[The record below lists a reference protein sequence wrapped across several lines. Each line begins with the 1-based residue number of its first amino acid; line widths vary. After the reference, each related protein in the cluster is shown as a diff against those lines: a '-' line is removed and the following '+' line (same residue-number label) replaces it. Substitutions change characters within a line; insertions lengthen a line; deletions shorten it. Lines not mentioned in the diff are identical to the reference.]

1 MPPDASAPDYP
12 DQMIMIRIMDSFI
25 GMLVQDIGSV
35 LTYITY
41 DKLPDGADVMELWNK
56 AFDNLCRDI
65 NYRWSESKEPGV
77 YGILAGGD
85 FEAESL
91 CLDYVWKNLSDDL
104 NDDLIVCAPT
114 KDIVFYTK
122 ASDKKLVK
130 KILKMASDMFES
142 NRKETPHLLFCKDVF
157 VFDRKSG
164 HLEISKKYSF

>member
-1 MPPDASAPDYP
+1 MAS
-12 DQMIMIRIMDSFI
+12 
-25 GMLVQDIGSV
+25 
-35 LTYITY
+35 LTLNMNLS
-41 DKLPDGADVMELWNK
+41 KLREIVEDRGVMELWNK

-65 NYRWSESKEPGV
+65 HYRWSESKEPGV

-104 NDDLIVCAPT
+104 NDDLIICVPT
-114 KDIVFYTK
+114 KDIVLYTK
-122 ASDKKLVK
+122 SSDKKLVK

-164 HLEISKKYSF
+164 HLEISMKYSF

>member
-1 MPPDASAPDYP
+1 MLKIGEFSRLSHLTVKALRFYEKEKLLIPASVDEWTGYRFYETSQLEDAA
-12 DQMIMIRIMDSFI
+12 RI
-25 GMLVQDIGSV
+25 
-35 LTYITY
+35 
-41 DKLPDGADVMELWNK
+41 K
-56 AFDNLCRDI
+56 AFNNLYRDI

-114 KDIVFYTK
+114 KDIVLYTK
-122 ASDKKLVK
+122 SSDKKLVK

-164 HLEISKKYSF
+164 HLEISMKYSF